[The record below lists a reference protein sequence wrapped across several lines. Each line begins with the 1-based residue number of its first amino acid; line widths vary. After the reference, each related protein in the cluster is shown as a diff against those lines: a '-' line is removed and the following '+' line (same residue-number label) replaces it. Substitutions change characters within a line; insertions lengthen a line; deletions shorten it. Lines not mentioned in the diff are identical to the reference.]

1 MARKKRRVMEKA
13 RVTEKYNATFKST
26 AKNSTKGSEYDTLN
40 RQVAVRKE
48 LTDGYI
54 DDLLSSNELS
64 KILLTAPV
72 EDSLKNGFEMIF
84 TTAGEE
90 NLEIKQKIEE
100 KMDELNFIEKLKE
113 LLVESRKRGYS
124 MLYYIFNDHNN
135 MTDKPVNVNSEMI
148 GINVFTK
155 KDIDTVK
162 FEESKLS
169 PDYGQMVEVKIKDK
183 ENNITQTV
191 KIDPSRVELSYQNR
205 TAKEIGTTIFNQLID
220 RVIIQ
225 DTTEWS
231 IGQLIYRATFL
242 KFKTDEATLSEIK
255 RTGIDKKE
263 NEINA
268 STFAAI
274 GTSDDIDTVNATGGL
289 DPEKYLNS
297 AATIL
302 SIHSSIPKQRLM
314 GNALGSIAG
323 AEEDAKKYAEY
334 LQRFFN
340 TFAVPVIQGFIDK
353 IIVELGY
360 KNVSYEV
367 YLDSLLE
374 KDDLKEAAT
383 EEAEAKATNEKL
395 KVIDT
400 TISLMNR
407 VGLNPENNKLKALIQ
422 QIKTGEKLTG
432 QHLSELW
439 NSAVVI
445 SETSLDIEKEKVGI
459 MTAKSNMIMSISN
472 MAEMSGFSG
481 EKNKIAQLA
490 KIAESENPYED
501 LIKLL
506 GEKDVVEP
514 ESGAGEKT

>member
-1 MARKKRRVMEKA
+1 MARKRKRSLQPQKLSSNEKF
-13 RVTEKYNATFKST
+13 NASFKST
-26 AKNSTKGSEYDTLN
+26 AKNSTKGTEYDTLN
-40 RQVAVRKE
+40 RQVAIRKE

-84 TTAGEE
+84 TTNGEE

-255 RTGIDKKE
+255 RTGIY
-263 NEINA
+263 N
-268 STFAAI
+268 
-274 GTSDDIDTVNATGGL
+274 
-289 DPEKYLNS
+289 
-297 AATIL
+297 
-302 SIHSSIPKQRLM
+302 
-314 GNALGSIAG
+314 
-323 AEEDAKKYAEY
+323 
-334 LQRFFN
+334 
-340 TFAVPVIQGFIDK
+340 
-353 IIVELGY
+353 
-360 KNVSYEV
+360 
-367 YLDSLLE
+367 
-374 KDDLKEAAT
+374 
-383 EEAEAKATNEKL
+383 
-395 KVIDT
+395 
-400 TISLMNR
+400 
-407 VGLNPENNKLKALIQ
+407 
-422 QIKTGEKLTG
+422 
-432 QHLSELW
+432 
-439 NSAVVI
+439 
-445 SETSLDIEKEKVGI
+445 
-459 MTAKSNMIMSISN
+459 
-472 MAEMSGFSG
+472 
-481 EKNKIAQLA
+481 
-490 KIAESENPYED
+490 
-501 LIKLL
+501 
-506 GEKDVVEP
+506 
-514 ESGAGEKT
+514 